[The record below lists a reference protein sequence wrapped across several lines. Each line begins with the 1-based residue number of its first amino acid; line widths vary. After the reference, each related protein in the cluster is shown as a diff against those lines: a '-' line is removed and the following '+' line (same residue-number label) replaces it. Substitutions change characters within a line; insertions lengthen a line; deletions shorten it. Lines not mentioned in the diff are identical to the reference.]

1 MAIGTT
7 TSTDESELIE
17 LALRTGV
24 LDPSR
29 ADAVRAATQASGGSA
44 ITALIEHGQ
53 VEPRLARALRG
64 RQRQDRIPAI
74 IDGWRLGRTIGVGG
88 MAVVFHARRADG
100 AEAALKVLS
109 PAMAGDPTAAERFL
123 REARVMASV
132 SHPNLL
138 AVHGSGAID
147 GRCWLAMDY
156 MPGGDA
162 AARMAAAGGVLAP
175 GEALRLIR
183 DAARGAQALH
193 AAGLIHRDIKPAN
206 IFLAADGSARL
217 ADLGL
222 AKGDSPDDQLTRPG
236 MRVGTPVYMAP
247 EQVRCD
253 VLDAR
258 CDVYALGAT
267 LYHLITGRRPYTGT
281 VPEMLRAVLAA
292 KTAPDPRVI
301 RPELDR
307 RLADL
312 VRDALQPDRE
322 RRPRD
327 AGVWLRDL
335 EAILA
340 GRRPASRSL
349 LGRLRR
355 LIARRWPSRVR
366 RAVA

>member
-7 TSTDESELIE
+7 ISSDESDLIE

-24 LDPSR
+24 LDASR
-29 ADAVRAATQASGGSA
+29 ADAVRAAAGVSGGSA
-44 ITALIEHGQ
+44 VTALIEHGQ

-64 RQRQDRIPAI
+64 RLRQDRVPAV

-88 MAVVFHARRADG
+88 MAVVFHARRDDG
-100 AEAALKVLS
+100 SEAALKVLS

-123 REARVMASV
+123 REARIMASV
-132 SHPNLL
+132 RHPNLL
-138 AVHGSGAID
+138 AVYGSGAID

-162 AARMAAAGGVLAP
+162 AARMTAAGGFLPTDV
-175 GEALRLIR
+175 ALRLIR

-193 AAGLIHRDIKPAN
+193 AAGLVHRDIKPAN

-253 VLDAR
+253 VLDGR

-292 KTAPDPRVI
+292 KIAPDPRAI
-301 RPELDR
+301 RPEIDR
-307 RLADL
+307 RVAGLCH
-312 VRDALQPDRE
+312 DALQPDRD

-327 AGVWLRDL
+327 VGIWLRDI
-335 EAILA
+335 EAIIA

-349 LGRLRR
+349 VGRLRR
-355 LIARRWPSRVR
+355 LISRRWPSRAS